1 MVVEISVSIL
11 DPHYDQRV
19 TVVKLGSNTNNYKM
33 AVRLFHYGVV
43 ESYYSPMNFS
53 NLDPDTE

>member
-1 MVVEISVSIL
+1 MV
-11 DPHYDQRV
+11 
-19 TVVKLGSNTNNYKM
+19 KGGSNTNNYKM